1 MSADPERP
9 AESGAAGTMPEA
21 TKAAIEFLREHIS
34 IEQHALL
41 LGDIKRAGLDSW
53 TAHNRFPF
61 GSTVRSALRS
71 AGFNEQVMGVGS
83 LDEIWGELVFRAV
96 QEG

>member
-1 MSADPERP
+1 MPGGMIAEAMTPDPNP
-9 AESGAAGTMPEA
+9 
-21 TKAAIEFLREHIS
+21 AAIEFLREHIS
-34 IEQHALL
+34 IEQHALIL
-41 LGDIKRAGLDSW
+41 ADIRRAGLDSW

-71 AGFNEQVMGVGS
+71 AGFNEQVMGVES

-96 QEG
+96 QAE